1 MNTGLAKT
9 RISDE
14 RDVFFDELELGSSD
28 NKTRWGMSDSDIAK
42 LRVDN
47 QRRLPTCV
55 GQTASKMM
63 EHLTGKDYSA
73 RYVYTNTDKI
83 YEASNK
89 GGLHVANMF
98 KFMTTFGI
106 VNEELSEDNNRLSFQ
121 DYYNN
126 TPTVVD
132 LIKKPKE
139 KLGAYMLVNTNVE
152 AIKKALDTL
161 DVLAVAVW
169 RYRTKRTRVGGKRIT
184 QFTYDKN
191 MTEGHAMKITHME
204 KVNGKHHLYLFNSWG
219 DGQAMLVLEDF
230 PTNVIQIHGGT
241 VKKEIVKKVKEVV
254 KVKKEKYPKLENFTY
269 NELKDISLEL
279 ALDLQGIR
287 NVTKELTQKYNLHK
301 RGIPMIINSGKRSLA
316 HNKRVGGVPDS
327 EHLTGDGVDV
337 RALSGSEKML
347 LVQAVSIYYFREGVQ
362 PRLGVSWKSGF
373 IHIGIG
379 LNKPKPTMWT
389 Y

>member
-83 YEASNK
+83 YEKSNK

-126 TPTVVD
+126 TPTVLD

-161 DVLAVAVW
+161 DVLALAIW
-169 RYRTKRTRVGGKRIT
+169 RYRAKRTRVGGKRVT
-184 QFTYDKN
+184 KFTYDKN
-191 MTEGHAMKITHME
+191 RRAGHAMKITHME

-241 VKKEIVKKVKEVV
+241 VTKKIVKKVKQKVEEKEKAIPKYKYFSSREVV
-254 KVKKEKYPKLENFTY
+254 GLDPKFVTL
-269 NELKDISLEL
+269 
-279 ALDLQGIR
+279 LDKIR
-287 NVTKELTQKYNLHK
+287 GDA
-301 RGIPMIINSGKRSLA
+301 GIPFIINSGKRTVA
-316 HNKRVGGVPDS
+316 HNRKVGGVPDS
-327 EHLTGDGVDV
+327 SHLTGLAVDIKS
-337 RALSGSEKML
+337 LSSK
-347 LVQAVSIYYFREGVQ
+347 AR
-362 PRLGVSWKSGF
+362 WKIITSAIKNGINRIGISKTF
-373 IHIGIG
+373 IH
-379 LNKPKPTMWT
+379 LDNDLTKPKEVVWL